1 MGRRPNP
8 TSRSARVRCLTS
20 RLNLKKK
27 ITVTIWDLL
36 FIETLTVSI
45 EIKIKMKLKCCSAIR
60 KAIEKDREMIAAF
73 QKISMKITEV
83 YVL

>member
-1 MGRRPNP
+1 MGRRPIP

-45 EIKIKMKLKCCSAIR
+45 EFKIKMKLKCCSAIR

-73 QKISMKITEV
+73 QKINQFNIV
-83 YVL
+83 FGF